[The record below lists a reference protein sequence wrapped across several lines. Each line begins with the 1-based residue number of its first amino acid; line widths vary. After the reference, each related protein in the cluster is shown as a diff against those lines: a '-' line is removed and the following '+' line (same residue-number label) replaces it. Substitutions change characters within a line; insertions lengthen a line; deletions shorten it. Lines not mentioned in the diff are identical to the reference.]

1 MINEL
6 AKKYVYLCSWFN
18 SKDGDQTITVE
29 QFEKVLDEIGSL
41 ETKLSENGLSDEA
54 IQKLITVSK
63 DTKFSSKPLSQ
74 LSQQELASIHEICS
88 NYHHSVNTT

>member
-6 AKKYVYLCSWFN
+6 ATKYVYLGSWFN

-41 ETKLSENGLSDEA
+41 ETKLSENGLSDEG
-54 IQKLITVSK
+54 IQKLIAISK
-63 DTKFSSKPLSQ
+63 DTNFSSKPLSQ